1 MKVNNQWIRGIWSDD
16 GGKTVC
22 FPDQTKLPFRL
33 EICRE
38 GTSDALIRAIKSM
51 QVRGAPLIGA
61 AGAWAAAFLCR
72 EAETEEELQEGLKR
86 IAEARPTAVNL
97 QWAVRRVAAASEG
110 LSGAARAA
118 RAQKAAEEICESDI
132 ESNRAIG
139 GYFAA
144 IIEEVYRKNGRP
156 VRILTHC
163 NAGWLATV
171 DYGTALSG
179 LYVAQ
184 EKGSPMEVWVDET
197 RPRMQGLLTEWELRE
212 AGIPCTLIA
221 DNAGGYLMQQGE
233 VDLVIVG
240 ADRIA
245 SNGDVANKVGT
256 YLKALAAKDCGVPFY
271 VAAPVSTVDFSM
283 AEGVKSIPVEERS
296 RSEVTDISGIGPDGD
311 VIRVQVAGRE
321 TAVRNIAFDITPAR
335 LITGIVTEKGIFAP
349 GAGDRPFMPAP
360 AGTRPE

>member
-1 MKVNNQWIRGIWSDD
+1 
-16 GGKTVC
+16 
-22 FPDQTKLPFRL
+22 
-33 EICRE
+33 
-38 GTSDALIRAIKSM
+38 
-51 QVRGAPLIGA
+51 
-61 AGAWAAAFLCR
+61 
-72 EAETEEELQEGLKR
+72 
-86 IAEARPTAVNL
+86 
-97 QWAVRRVAAASEG
+97 
-110 LSGAARAA
+110 
-118 RAQKAAEEICESDI
+118 
-132 ESNRAIG
+132 
-139 GYFAA
+139 
-144 IIEEVYRKNGRP
+144 
-156 VRILTHC
+156 
-163 NAGWLATV
+163 
-171 DYGTALSG
+171 
-179 LYVAQ
+179 
-184 EKGSPMEVWVDET
+184 
-197 RPRMQGLLTEWELRE
+197 
-212 AGIPCTLIA
+212 
-221 DNAGGYLMQQGE
+221 MQQGE

-245 SNGDVANKVGT
+245 SNGDVAKKVGT

>member
-1 MKVNNQWIRGIWSDD
+1 M
-16 GGKTVC
+16 
-22 FPDQTKLPFRL
+22 
-33 EICRE
+33 
-38 GTSDALIRAIKSM
+38 
-51 QVRGAPLIGA
+51 
-61 AGAWAAAFLCR
+61 
-72 EAETEEELQEGLKR
+72 
-86 IAEARPTAVNL
+86 NL

-139 GYFAA
+139 GDFAA

-184 EKGSPMEVWVDET
+184 EKGIPMEVWVDET

>member
-144 IIEEVYRKNGRP
+144 IKRFIERRD
-156 VRILTHC
+156 VR
-163 NAGWLATV
+163 
-171 DYGTALSG
+171 SG
-179 LYVAQ
+179 
-184 EKGSPMEVWVDET
+184 
-197 RPRMQGLLTEWELRE
+197 
-212 AGIPCTLIA
+212 
-221 DNAGGYLMQQGE
+221 
-233 VDLVIVG
+233 
-240 ADRIA
+240 
-245 SNGDVANKVGT
+245 
-256 YLKALAAKDCGVPFY
+256 F
-271 VAAPVSTVDFSM
+271 
-283 AEGVKSIPVEERS
+283 
-296 RSEVTDISGIGPDGD
+296 
-311 VIRVQVAGRE
+311 
-321 TAVRNIAFDITPAR
+321 
-335 LITGIVTEKGIFAP
+335 
-349 GAGDRPFMPAP
+349 
-360 AGTRPE
+360 

>member
-1 MKVNNQWIRGIWSDD
+1 
-16 GGKTVC
+16 
-22 FPDQTKLPFRL
+22 
-33 EICRE
+33 
-38 GTSDALIRAIKSM
+38 
-51 QVRGAPLIGA
+51 
-61 AGAWAAAFLCR
+61 
-72 EAETEEELQEGLKR
+72 
-86 IAEARPTAVNL
+86 
-97 QWAVRRVAAASEG
+97 
-110 LSGAARAA
+110 
-118 RAQKAAEEICESDI
+118 
-132 ESNRAIG
+132 
-139 GYFAA
+139 
-144 IIEEVYRKNGRP
+144 
-156 VRILTHC
+156 
-163 NAGWLATV
+163 
-171 DYGTALSG
+171 
-179 LYVAQ
+179 
-184 EKGSPMEVWVDET
+184 MEVWVDET

>member
-38 GTSDALIRAIKSM
+38 GTSDA
-51 QVRGAPLIGA
+51 
-61 AGAWAAAFLCR
+61 
-72 EAETEEELQEGLKR
+72 
-86 IAEARPTAVNL
+86 
-97 QWAVRRVAAASEG
+97 

-184 EKGSPMEVWVDET
+184 EKGIPMEVWVDET